1 MEQLPQRSPASL
13 PRIQSQRW
21 HGVMTN
27 LNKNSDDLGGSSASD
42 RTRSVRDIVEFA
54 HSTVRKRLLNR
65 VSRTVDELMAQVGV
79 PDEMRTGVHVLV
91 RQFEV
96 QLKIPFARINPDET
110 LGDAFRVSR
119 EELGMTGS
127 SDWARHGFGDYIET
141 FSYEILHVL
150 EKSIS
155 RTEWRKG
162 WERLGR
168 PKDEEILLD
177 TIMAMQLRN
186 FLLFFGSMKPT
197 S

>member
-1 MEQLPQRSPASL
+1 
-13 PRIQSQRW
+13 
-21 HGVMTN
+21 
-27 LNKNSDDLGGSSASD
+27 
-42 RTRSVRDIVEFA
+42 
-54 HSTVRKRLLNR
+54 
-65 VSRTVDELMAQVGV
+65 
-79 PDEMRTGVHVLV
+79 
-91 RQFEV
+91 V

-197 S
+197 SEPRSFAHDICSVSYRQKANKGIDSRSLYSAIGHSDPSGNWRICHGIRWQATLEHALATS